1 MTKHF
6 SRLGAGALVAAA
18 IALGGCA
25 TQLPTGPAGIE
36 QWIESA
42 SSSQDHEKIALEFE
56 RQAGMDSATAKRH
69 VGYAATYRKNRSPR
83 SGVQAHEALA
93 KHCEG
98 LARTYQQAAEGNL
111 ALAMMHRQLAG
122 K

>member
-1 MTKHF
+1 MAKPF
-6 SRLGAGALVAAA
+6 SKLGAGALVAAVV
-18 IALGGCA
+18 ALGGCA
-25 TQLPTGPAGIE
+25 AQLPAAPAGIE
-36 QWIESA
+36 QSIESA
-42 SSSQDHEKIALEFE
+42 SSSQDHEKIALEYE
-56 RQAGMDSATAKRH
+56 RQAGMDSANARRH

-83 SGVQAHEALA
+83 SGAQAHEALA

-98 LARTYQQAAEGNL
+98 LARTYQQAADGNL